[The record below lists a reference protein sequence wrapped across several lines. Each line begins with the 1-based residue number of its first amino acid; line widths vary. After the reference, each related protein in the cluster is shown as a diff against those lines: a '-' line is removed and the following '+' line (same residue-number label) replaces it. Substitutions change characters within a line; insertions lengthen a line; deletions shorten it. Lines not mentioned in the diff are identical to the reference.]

1 MDTVTVPS
9 LDKPLTREFEIK
21 AANTIRM
28 LAADAVQAANSGHPG
43 MPMGMAVAALTLWTR
58 VMRYNPRNPHWF
70 DRDRFVLS
78 AGHGSML
85 LYAMLHLTGYDLPLE
100 ELKNFRQW
108 GSKTPGHPEA
118 HHAPGVET
126 TTGPLGQGFANGVGM
141 AIAERWLAQ
150 RFNRPGFEVINH
162 YTYAIVSDGDLME
175 GVASEAASL
184 AGHLRLGKIIYLYD
198 DNSVTIDGKTEITY
212 TEDWAKRFEA
222 YGWHVQR
229 DVEFTNSAAIY
240 EAIITAQNDPRP
252 SIIGIKSIIGYG
264 SPNKAGTSKAHGEP
278 LGEEELKA
286 TKKNLGWPLEPRFY
300 IPDDVLAYFR
310 QAVER
315 GRLIEDAHQQLMAAY
330 ADAYPDLAAELQ
342 RFIRGELPEG
352 WEEALP
358 VFAPSAK
365 GDATRNSSGK
375 VINAL
380 APVLSNLIGG
390 SADLAASN
398 KTTISGAAFIKP
410 GDFGGPNIH
419 FGVREHGMG
428 GILNGMALHGGVLP
442 FGGTFLVFSDYMRGA
457 IRLAAL
463 SGLRVIYVF
472 THDSI
477 GLGEDGPT
485 HQPIEHLAAL
495 RAMPNLTVI
504 RPADA
509 NETSQAWRAALLNA
523 NGPTALA
530 LTRQNVPIYDRE
542 GEGLGAAEELLK
554 GGYVFYEYAPNGL
567 QVVLIGTGSE
577 VQIAYDAAKQLA
589 AEGIGVRVVSL
600 PSWELFQAQP
610 ADYQAAVL
618 PPDLPKV
625 AIEAAATFGW
635 ERWVGNDPRRGVVI
649 GIDRFGASAPYQRI
663 YKEFGL
669 TVERVV
675 DVAKQ
680 LING

>member
-286 TKKNLGWPLEPRFY
+286 TKENLGWPLEPRFY

>member
-1 MDTVTVPS
+1 MDIQTIPP
-9 LDKPLTREFEIK
+9 LDKPLSHEFETK

-28 LAADAVQAANSGHPG
+28 LAADSVQAANSGHPG

-58 VMRYNPRNPHWF
+58 VMRYNPANPQWM

-85 LYAMLHLTGYDLPLE
+85 LYSMLHLTGYDLPLE
-100 ELKNFRQW
+100 ELQNFRQW

-118 HHAPGVET
+118 GHTAGVET
-126 TTGPLGQGFANGVGM
+126 TTGPLGAGFSNGVGM

-184 AGHLRLGKIIYLYD
+184 AGHLRLGKLIYLYD
-198 DNSVTIDGKTEITY
+198 DNSITIDGKTEIAY
-212 TEDWAKRFEA
+212 TEDWAKRFEG

-229 DVEFTNSAAIY
+229 GVDFNNSAAIY
-240 EAIITAQNDPRP
+240 EAIMTAQNDPRP
-252 SIIGIKSIIGYG
+252 SIIGLKSIIGYG
-264 SPNKAGTSKAHGEP
+264 SPNKAGTSKVHGEA
-278 LGEEELKA
+278 LGEDELKA
-286 TKKNLGWPLEPRFY
+286 TKENLGWPLEPRFY
-300 IPDDVLAYFR
+300 IPDDVRAYYR
-310 QAVER
+310 QAIDR
-315 GRLIEDAHQQLMAAY
+315 GARLEESHAQLMATY
-330 ADAYPDLAAELQ
+330 AATYPELAAELN
-342 RFIRGELPEG
+342 RFLSGDLPDG

-358 VFAPSAK
+358 VFPPSPK
-365 GDATRNSSGK
+365 GDATRNTSGK
-375 VINAL
+375 TINAL
-380 APVLSNLIGG
+380 AAVLPNLIGG

-398 KTTISGAAFIKP
+398 KTTINGAPFLKP
-410 GDFGGPNIH
+410 DDFGGPNIH

-428 GILNGMALHGGVLP
+428 GILNGMALHGGVIP
-442 FGGTFLVFSDYMRGA
+442 YGGTFLVFSDYMRGA

-463 SGLRVIYVF
+463 TGLRVIYVF

-509 NETSQAWRAALLNA
+509 NETSQAWRAALLNTT
-523 NGPTALA
+523 GPTALA
-530 LTRQNVPIYDRE
+530 LTRQNLPTYDRAAD
-542 GEGLGAAEELLK
+542 GLGAAENLHR
-554 GGYVFYEYAPNGL
+554 GGYVFYEHAPNGL

-577 VQIAYDAAKQLA
+577 LDIAYNAGKQLA
-589 AEGIGVRVVSL
+589 GEGVGVRVVSL

-610 ADYQAAVL
+610 AEYRASVL
-618 PPDLPKV
+618 PAGVAKV
-625 AIEAAATFGW
+625 AVEAATTFGW
-635 ERWVGNDPRRGVVI
+635 ERWVGNDPTKCAVI
-649 GIDRFGASAPYQRI
+649 GIERFGASAPYQRV
-663 YKEFGL
+663 YKEFGI
-669 TVERVV
+669 TVESVV
-675 DVAKQ
+675 AAAKK
-680 LING
+680 LI